1 MRLGEERFYKYA
13 TAFGFGRTLGFPVGG
28 EVRGIFANWKDWNP
42 LDITRI
48 PMGHSVAATVLQM
61 HQAMSVI
68 ANDGVLMRPQIIRE
82 IRDADNDV
90 VFKYDRAELNRVVSV
105 DTARKVAA
113 MLQGVAMK
121 GGTAPE
127 AAIPG
132 YEVAGKTGTTQKLV
146 DEVRAD
152 GTVKKVYS
160 NKHHIASFVGF
171 FPASRP
177 QVVISVIV
185 DDADAHAPNGV
196 AYGAKIAAPS
206 FKNLGEKLIPL
217 LAIKA
222 PDSAVGRANTSTF
235 ASYQGGRR

>member
-1 MRLGEERFYKYA
+1 MGDLTLAEIISHSSNKGAAQLGMRLGEERFYKYA

-105 DTARKVAA
+105 ETARKVAA

-121 GGTAPE
+121 RGTS
-127 AAIPG
+127 AIVLMPNLSASNPPTS
-132 YEVAGKTGTTQKLV
+132 ENTT
-146 DEVRAD
+146 
-152 GTVKKVYS
+152 
-160 NKHHIASFVGF
+160 
-171 FPASRP
+171 P
-177 QVVISVIV
+177 
-185 DDADAHAPNGV
+185 
-196 AYGAKIAAPS
+196 
-206 FKNLGEKLIPL
+206 LIPVAR
-217 LAIKA
+217 LAA
-222 PDSAVGRANTSTF
+222 MDQPEL
-235 ASYQGGRR
+235 